1 MSDSELVPPLG
12 FITVM
17 DHPKFGLTGGFL
29 VLNSV
34 GRPLEFHCT
43 APVKPNRAQEIL
55 FGDTLKPYL
64 YGEQIAQT
72 LIRRLK
78 FPIRYIFTDSAPVLA
93 AQKSLDMPVI
103 FVPQFTEEEDSAT
116 NAEMQTELMQDSG
129 TGDLFTFSVKRP
141 IKRRKIPQPLQDI
154 AGLDVSRWKQ
164 TPIADTVVWIPDDQR
179 QSIAEIA
186 DYLINYTKL
195 IRFPE
200 PFTRIVLALE
210 EAQKAA

>member
-1 MSDSELVPPLG
+1 MSETESVPPLG

-55 FGDTLKPYL
+55 FGNTLRPYL
-64 YGEQIAQT
+64 YGEQIA
-72 LIRRLK
+72 LILTRRSK
-78 FPIRYIFTDSAPVLA
+78 SPIRYIFTDSTPVLA
-93 AQKSLDMPVI
+93 AQESLDIPII
-103 FVPQFTEEEDSAT
+103 FVPQFIEEEIDAVDT
-116 NAEMQTELMQDSG
+116 ETQTALMQDG
-129 TGDLFTFSVKRP
+129 GNGDLFSFSVKRP
-141 IKRRKIPQPLQDI
+141 TKKRKIPQPLQNI
-154 AGLDVSRWKQ
+154 SGLDVSAWKQ
-164 TPIADTVVWIPDDQR
+164 TPIADSVVWIPDDQP
-179 QSIAEIA
+179 QSVNEIA
-186 DYLINYTKL
+186 NSLTNYTKL
-195 IRFPE
+195 ISFPE